1 MSYLSL
7 KRALNLF
14 DSVAIGIGAMI
25 GAGIFVVTGI
35 AAGLAGPAVIFS
47 IIIAGAVSSLTALS
61 FAELSSA
68 IPLEGG
74 AYQFVYKVVS
84 HDVGFLAGWLW
95 LFSNIVAG
103 SAISMGLASYLNV
116 LLPALPIRPV
126 AVLACL
132 LFAAVNVVGVKQSSL
147 FNNALVVFK
156 VLVLVIFVGLGI
168 LYLKPS
174 NFSPLIPNGFAGIL
188 QGSSIIFFA
197 YAGFARITT
206 ISEEVRNPEKTIPR
220 AILISMVVTSIL
232 YITTASAAI
241 GLISFTDLASSSSPI
256 AAAAGASGVS
266 WTVTLISLGA
276 VAATASVLLTIIL
289 GLSRV
294 FYAMS
299 RNKEFPA
306 TLSRVHGKLGTPY
319 ISILIMGGVMA
330 SLTMFADLG
339 QVIAL
344 SNFGSLLY
352 YALSNLAA
360 VLLRRRLK
368 DIRGGF
374 RTPLYPL
381 IPIIGMATCLL
392 LLLTLDIK
400 SWIIG
405 AFAVGIGVIYLL
417 AKRMRR

>member
-1 MSYLSL
+1 M
-7 KRALNLF
+7 
-14 DSVAIGIGAMI
+14 
-25 GAGIFVVTGI
+25 
-35 AAGLAGPAVIFS
+35 
-47 IIIAGAVSSLTALS
+47 
-61 FAELSSA
+61 
-68 IPLEGG
+68 
-74 AYQFVYKVVS
+74 
-84 HDVGFLAGWLW
+84 
-95 LFSNIVAG
+95 
-103 SAISMGLASYLNV
+103 
-116 LLPALPIRPV
+116 
-126 AVLACL
+126 
-132 LFAAVNVVGVKQSSL
+132 
-147 FNNALVVFK
+147 
-156 VLVLVIFVGLGI
+156 
-168 LYLKPS
+168 
-174 NFSPLIPNGFAGIL
+174 IPNGFAGIL

-220 AILISMVVTSIL
+220 AILISMVVTSVL
-232 YITTASAAI
+232 YITTAFAAI

-266 WTVTLISLGA
+266 WTVTLISVGA

-306 TLSRVHGKLGTPY
+306 TLSRVHGRLGTPY
-319 ISILIMGGVMA
+319 ISILIMGGAMA
-330 SLTMFADLG
+330 LLAMFADLG

-352 YALSNLAA
+352 YTLSNLAA

-368 DIRGGF
+368 NIRSGF
-374 RTPLYPL
+374 RTPLYPF
-381 IPIIGMATCLL
+381 IPIAGMATCLL
-392 LLLTLDIK
+392 LLLTLDAK

-405 AFAVGIGVIYLL
+405 AFAVGLGMVYLL